1 MKATAVITLA
11 MTGANGVAA
20 FRIPVMAPRQVVSTP
35 TRTSL
40 AMSSTP
46 ATGEGKGLQYNPD
59 KFKDEKNAGN
69 YRKLSDALA
78 AADLEARLMQEEA
91 EKREKAVEMA
101 RAERMRK
108 IKYMTDMDDAK
119 EVGTVEEF
127 MFKEGVRD
135 ILDKLDTDLV
145 GLVPVKRRVR
155 EIAALLVLDKMRGKL
170 GFDTAVPSLH
180 MCFTG
185 APGTGKTTVALRMG
199 QILQRMGYCRQGHV
213 VVATRDDLVGQYVG
227 HTAPKTKEM
236 IKKAFGGILLVDEAY
251 YLYNASN
258 DKDYGQE
265 SIEILLNVMEEQKDD
280 LIVTLAGYKDRMDRF
295 FSYIPGMSS
304 RVGNHIDFP
313 NYKTD
318 ELVEIAEVMARDLMY
333 FMDESALGTFKAYIA
348 QRQKFPFFSNART
361 VRNAMDRARMN
372 SAIRVFNEAVNK
384 NDFDGMVSEK
394 DLAVITDKDFQVLL
408 DELLEY
414 EAAGKMD
421 AIVA

>member
-1 MKATAVITLA
+1 
-11 MTGANGVAA
+11 
-20 FRIPVMAPRQVVSTP
+20 
-35 TRTSL
+35 
-40 AMSSTP
+40 MSSK
-46 ATGEGKGLQYNPD
+46 AGTGTGKGLDYNPD
-59 KFKDEKNAGN
+59 KYEDKNSAN
-69 YRKLSDALA
+69 YRRLSDALK
-78 AADLEARLMQEEA
+78 AADVEARKNAEEA
-91 EKREKAVEMA
+91 EKRE
-101 RAERMRK
+101 RAAEIRRDERLAK
-108 IKYMTDMDDAK
+108 IKYMKDMDDGV
-119 EVGTVEEF
+119 EVGTIGDF

-135 ILDKLDTDLV
+135 ILDKLDDDLV
-145 GLVPVKRRVR
+145 GLIPVKKRVR

-251 YLYNASN
+251 YLYNAAN

-265 SIEILLNVMEEQKDD
+265 SIEILLNIMEEQKED

-313 NYKTD
+313 NYQTD
-318 ELVEIAEVMARDLMY
+318 ELVEIAGVMARDLQY
-333 FMDESALGTFKAYIA
+333 FMDDEATEVFKEYIEH
-348 QRQKFPFFSNART
+348 RQKFPFFSNART

-372 SAIRVFNEAVNK
+372 SAIRVFNGAINNGDESEQG
-384 NDFDGMVSEK
+384 GMVSEK
-394 DLAVITDKDFQVLL
+394 DLAVITKSDFQILV
-408 DELLEY
+408 DELVAL
-414 EAAGKMD
+414 EAAGKTD

>member
-1 MKATAVITLA
+1 MKAAAMIALTMCGATGTVAFQLPIVTRPATA
-11 MTGANGVAA
+11 GAGGPL
-20 FRIPVMAPRQVVSTP
+20 FSTP
-35 TRTSL
+35 NQPS
-40 AMSSTP
+40 
-46 ATGEGKGLQYNPD
+46 ATGSGASLQYNPE
-59 KFKDEKNAGN
+59 KYTDEKNKGN
-69 YRKLSDALA
+69 YRKLSEALE
-78 AADLEARLMQEEA
+78 AADVEARLAEEA
-91 EKREKAVEMA
+91 ADQRARAAEIRREKRLA
-101 RAERMRK
+101 K
-108 IKYMTDMDDAK
+108 IKFMEDMDDRT

-135 ILDKLDTDLV
+135 ILEKLDDDLV
-145 GLVPVKRRVR
+145 GLIPVKLRVR
-155 EIAALLVLDKMRGKL
+155 QIAALLVLDKMRGKL
-170 GFDTAVPSLH
+170 GFDTSVPSLH

-251 YLYNASN
+251 YLYNAAN

-265 SIEILLNVMEEQKDD
+265 SIEILLNVMEEQKED

-304 RVGNHIDFP
+304 RIGNHIDFP
-313 NYKTD
+313 NYLVD
-318 ELVEIAEVMARDLMY
+318 ELVEIALVMARDLQY
-333 FMDESALGTFKAYIA
+333 FMDDDALEVFQQYIEK
-348 QRQKFPFFSNART
+348 RMKFPFFSNART

-372 SAIRVFNEAVNK
+372 SAIRVFNTAVLAEG
-384 NDFDGMVSEK
+384 DGGMVSEK
-394 DLAVITDKDFQVLL
+394 DLAVITAADFQVLL
-408 DELLEY
+408 DELLAY
-414 EAAGKMD
+414 EAIGKLD

>member
-1 MKATAVITLA
+1 MIA
-11 MTGANGVAA
+11 
-20 FRIPVMAPRQVVSTP
+20 
-35 TRTSL
+35 L
-40 AMSSTP
+40 AMSG
-46 ATGEGKGLQYNPD
+46 ATGTAAFQIPAVTRQVSGASSRTAISMAQPSVGTGQGKGLDYNPD
-59 KFKDEKNAGN
+59 KFTDEKNKGN
-69 YRKLSDALA
+69 YRKLSEALE
-78 AADLEARLMQEEA
+78 AADVEARINAEEA
-91 EKREKAVEMA
+91 DKRE
-101 RAERMRK
+101 RASEIRREERLKK
-108 IKYMTDMDDAK
+108 IKFMADMDDSI

-135 ILDKLDTDLV
+135 ILDKLDSDLV
-145 GLVPVKRRVR
+145 GLVPVKLRVR
-155 EIAALLVLDKMRGKL
+155 QIAALLVLDKMRGKL

-251 YLYNASN
+251 YLYNAAN

-265 SIEILLNVMEEQKDD
+265 SIEILLNVMEEQKED

-313 NYKTD
+313 NYLTD
-318 ELVEIAEVMARDLMY
+318 ELVEIAIVMARDLEY
-333 FMDESALGTFKAYIA
+333 FMDDSALAVFKQYIEK
-348 QRQKFPFFSNART
+348 RMKFPFFSNART

-372 SAIRVFNEAVNK
+372 SAIRVFNDAIIATGAG
-384 NDFDGMVSEK
+384 GMVSEK
-394 DLAVITDKDFQVLL
+394 DLAVITDADFQVLL

-414 EAAGKMD
+414 EAIGKLD